1 MYAAIAAGV
10 GCLGV
15 VWWEESKSPQP
26 GGFTAFSMLGVMLAA
41 LFKVW
46 VALSACVRFV
56 DDRRSGAME
65 LLLCTPMRPEEI
77 IRGQWLALRRQ
88 FAGPAVVVLLLA
100 TGVLA
105 LRLTSNLATSGL
117 TAWGSVL
124 SHGCWMLV
132 FVADVVALAWLGMWF
147 GLTSRHTYGAAGK
160 ALLCIQV
167 APWVAYYL
175 AMAGIMALF
184 AAVTRAGGG
193 TFSATFPGFSHP
205 EYFILMWVIPCL
217 VIAVGCTIWARRK
230 VHREF
235 RERVVAAPK
244 PWRWRRKQP
253 LPPPLPVAPMIEPS
267 RETAPPV
274 E

>member
-26 GGFTAFSMLGVMLAA
+26 GGLTAFSMLGVMLAA

-205 EYFILMWVIPCL
+205 EPPHSLRAVCKSLWQTPQYKISICTSCGSISLLLIVNGANDAVAFCAAYDFVEAIIILFL
-217 VIAVGCTIWARRK
+217 SFNK
-230 VHREF
+230 Y
-235 RERVVAAPK
+235 K
-244 PWRWRRKQP
+244 
-253 LPPPLPVAPMIEPS
+253 L
-267 RETAPPV
+267 
-274 E
+274 